1 MPKTRIDSNGKIYTI
16 DLSKEKIQEDIN
28 EIDNLIDKAI
38 SDLPYD
44 KIIAMIDQ
52 GLLTKEELCEMFR
65 GNLEWQIA
73 IRR

>member
-1 MPKTRIDSNGKIYTI
+1 MQTRIDSNGKIHTI
-16 DLSKEKIQEDIN
+16 DLSKEKIQEDID
-28 EIDNLIDKAI
+28 EIDHFIDNAI

-65 GNLEWQIA
+65 ANLDWEIA
-73 IRR
+73 IHK